1 MAITDKLK
9 EVANSI
15 REKTNTTELMRI
27 DQMRIDQMDELIES
41 ISGSELPDYQ
51 GEYVVSPG
59 FEPITLD
66 TDEKSMR
73 ENVLIQPISV
83 NEVSNP
89 SNGKT
94 LII

>member
-27 DQMRIDQMDELIES
+27 DQMDELINS

>member
-27 DQMRIDQMDELIES
+27 DQMDELIKS
-41 ISGSELPDYQ
+41 ISGSELPNYQ
-51 GEYVVSPG
+51 GEYVISPG
-59 FEPITLD
+59 FEPIILD

-73 ENVLIQPISV
+73 ENMLILPISV
-83 NEVSNP
+83 KEVSNP

>member
-27 DQMRIDQMDELIES
+27 DQMDELIES
-41 ISGSELPDYQ
+41 ISGSELPDYK

>member
-9 EVANSI
+9 EVANVI
-15 REKTNTTELMRI
+15 REKTNTTEL
-27 DQMRIDQMDELIES
+27 MRIDQMDELIES

-83 NEVSNP
+83 NEVLNP

>member
-9 EVANSI
+9 EIANAI
-15 REKTNTTELMRI
+15 REKTNTADLMRL
-27 DQMRIDQMDELIES
+27 DQMDELIES
-41 ISGSELPDYQ
+41 ISGNELPDYE

-59 FEPITLD
+59 FDPIILD
-66 TDEKSMR
+66 TDEKSVR
-73 ENVLIQPISV
+73 EYIVIQPISV
-83 NEVSNP
+83 EEVSNT

>member
-27 DQMRIDQMDELIES
+27 DQMDELIKS

>member
-9 EVANSI
+9 EIANAI
-15 REKTNTTELMRI
+15 REKTNTADLMRL
-27 DQMRIDQMDELIES
+27 DQMDELIES
-41 ISGSELPDYQ
+41 ISGNELPDYE

-59 FEPITLD
+59 FDPITLD

>member
-9 EVANSI
+9 EVANAI

-27 DQMRIDQMDELIES
+27 DQMDELIES
-41 ISGSELPDYQ
+41 ISGSSLPDYQ

>member
-1 MAITDKLK
+1 MAITDKLR
-9 EVANSI
+9 EVADAI
-15 REKTNTTELMRI
+15 REKTNTTELMRL
-27 DQMRIDQMDELIES
+27 DQMDELIES

>member
-9 EVANSI
+9 EIANAI
-15 REKTNTTELMRI
+15 REKTNTTDLMRL
-27 DQMRIDQMDELIES
+27 DQMDELIES
-41 ISGSELPDYQ
+41 ISGNELPDYE

-59 FEPITLD
+59 FDPIILD
-66 TDEKSMR
+66 TDEKSVR
-73 ENVLIQPISV
+73 EDIVIQPISV
-83 NEVSNP
+83 EEVSNT

>member
-9 EVANSI
+9 EVANAI

-27 DQMRIDQMDELIES
+27 DQMDELIKS
-41 ISGSELPDYQ
+41 ISGSELPDYA
-51 GEYVVSPG
+51 GDYVVTPG
-59 FEPITLD
+59 FEQIILN

-73 ENVLIQPISV
+73 EDVTVQPIQVS
-83 NEVSNP
+83 EVSNP

>member
-15 REKTNTTELMRI
+15 REKTNTTEL
-27 DQMRIDQMDELIES
+27 MRIDQMDELIES

-66 TDEKSMR
+66 TDEKSMH
-73 ENVLIQPISV
+73 ENMLIQPISV

>member
-9 EVANSI
+9 EVADAI
-15 REKTNTTELMRI
+15 REKTGTHDL
-27 DQMRIDQMDELIES
+27 MRIDQMDELIEG

-51 GEYVVSPG
+51 GEYIVSPG

-73 ENVLIQPISV
+73 EDVLIQPIQV
-83 NEVSNP
+83 NEVSNL

>member
-9 EVANSI
+9 EVANVI
-15 REKTNTTELMRI
+15 REKTNTTEL
-27 DQMRIDQMDELIES
+27 MRIDQMDELIES

>member
-9 EVANSI
+9 EVADAI
-15 REKTNTTELMRI
+15 REKTNTTELMRL
-27 DQMRIDQMDELIES
+27 DQMDELIEG

-51 GEYVVSPG
+51 GEYIVSPG

-73 ENVLIQPISV
+73 EDILIQPIQVS
-83 NEVSNP
+83 EVLNP
-89 SNGKT
+89 SDGKT

>member
-15 REKTNTTELMRI
+15 REKTNTTEL
-27 DQMRIDQMDELIES
+27 MRIDQMDELIES

>member
-9 EVANSI
+9 EVANAI
-15 REKTNTTELMRI
+15 REKTNTTELMRL
-27 DQMRIDQMDELIES
+27 DQMDELIES

-51 GEYVVSPG
+51 GEYTISPG
-59 FEPITLD
+59 FEPIVLD

-73 ENVLIQPISV
+73 EDILIQPIQV

-89 SNGKT
+89 SDGKT

>member
-9 EVANSI
+9 EVANAI
-15 REKTNTTELMRI
+15 REKTNTTELMRL
-27 DQMRIDQMDELIES
+27 DQMDELIES

-51 GEYVVSPG
+51 GEYIVSPG
-59 FEPITLD
+59 FEPIVLD

-73 ENVLIQPISV
+73 EDILIQPIQV

-89 SNGKT
+89 SDGKT

>member
-9 EVANSI
+9 EVANVI

-27 DQMRIDQMDELIES
+27 DQMDELIES
-41 ISGSELPDYQ
+41 ISGSSLPDYQ

>member
-9 EVANSI
+9 EVADAI
-15 REKTNTTELMRI
+15 REKTGTHGL
-27 DQMRIDQMDELIES
+27 MRIDQMDELIEG

-51 GEYVVSPG
+51 GEYIVSPG

-73 ENVLIQPISV
+73 EDILIQPIQVS
-83 NEVSNP
+83 EGSNP

>member
-27 DQMRIDQMDELIES
+27 DQMDELINS

-59 FEPITLD
+59 FEPIILD

-73 ENVLIQPISV
+73 ENMLIQPISV

>member
-9 EVANSI
+9 EIANAI
-15 REKTNTTELMRI
+15 REKTNTADLMRL
-27 DQMRIDQMDELIES
+27 DQMDELIES
-41 ISGSELPDYQ
+41 ISGNELPDYE

-59 FEPITLD
+59 FDPIILD
-66 TDEKSMR
+66 TDEKSVR
-73 ENVLIQPISV
+73 EDIVIQPISV
-83 NEVSNP
+83 EEVSNT

>member
-9 EVANSI
+9 EVANVI

-27 DQMRIDQMDELIES
+27 DQMDELIKS
-41 ISGSELPDYQ
+41 ISGSELPNYQ
-51 GEYVVSPG
+51 GEYVISPG